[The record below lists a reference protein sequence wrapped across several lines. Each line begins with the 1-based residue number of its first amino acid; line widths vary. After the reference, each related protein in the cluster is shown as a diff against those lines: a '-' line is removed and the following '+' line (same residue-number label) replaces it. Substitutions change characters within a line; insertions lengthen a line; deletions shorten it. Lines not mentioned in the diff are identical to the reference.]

1 MSGRSKWEQL
11 AKEFVVKSLEV
22 VLQSRI
28 ANLLGESGRT
38 PKKTQLAFQLD
49 IEESGKVR
57 DVIKPFTDPLNE
69 PKSLILDIFVDV
81 SDRVLLERWICY
93 YEPLPESQVGSDRNV
108 YKKAVIM
115 LRALACL
122 VRALPAFAFYKASRK
137 ARSSLEP
144 SLSHTFRLDRT
155 TPLTE
160 LSQSVKDLYEFPAA
174 TLDSTFGR
182 LTIKTLYRKDPSYVP
197 ESSQPEASAN
207 MITTDFVIKEEYVS
221 QAPLSSSP
229 TSQSALSNFIRPSS
243 PSPLSAATASAS
255 ASASP
260 SHIPSVLSSV
270 PSQIKPPYPAH
281 NTPPNIQPLSHISR
295 PASGSTSSRRHSRN
309 SSMDEGPDRR
319 WSIGSDNFNVV
330 GTRAGTSSP
339 SSNNS
344 SPRSVNVLHTTTS
357 SGDLVALAGT
367 SPPQQ
372 PVPTVS
378 GGLTTAL
385 SQTPPFATPWN
396 ASGAMS
402 PLDSTLMSSSPPFAA
417 NPTSLIGSMTSS
429 RKFSWNSG
437 SFDGK
442 PAKPSISPFKTP
454 TSISPKLVTTGF
466 NPVQPSSGSST
477 RTTQLPSL
485 DTTDSS
491 NPFDLVET
499 SQPISPHAIHRSHS
513 ATSLSGPST
522 TTTARGGIIG
532 GGGGEYGGPLAY
544 PRAGAGQM
552 LSASVPSPSH
562 ANRPSRSP
570 FSFPPTQITLES
582 EFFLSEES
590 SNGAGPAF
598 AIPQNEDDDSQIGS
612 FVKRLQ
618 TPPNLEFFAK
628 LEQQDMSKSMLALDD
643 EFEKFR
649 KFKEELMTQPSPSR
663 SPASTSPVPPS

>member
-93 YEPLPESQVGSDRNV
+93 YEPLPDSQVGSDRNV

-160 LSQSVKDLYEFPAA
+160 LSQNAKDLYEFPAA

-221 QAPLSSSP
+221 QVPLSSSP

-243 PSPLSAATASAS
+243 PSLIYAAG
-255 ASASP
+255 ASP
-260 SHIPSVLSSV
+260 SPLSSV
-270 PSQIKPPYPAH
+270 PSQVKPPYPAH
-281 NTPPNIQPLSHISR
+281 NTPPNIQPLSHVSR

-309 SSMDEGPDRR
+309 SSLDEGPDRR

-372 PVPTVS
+372 PPPAVS

-396 ASGAMS
+396 PSSAMS

-417 NPTSLIGSMTSS
+417 NPTSLIGSLTSS

-466 NPVQPSSGSST
+466 HPIQPSPSASSGT
-477 RTTQLPSL
+477 RTTHLPSL
-485 DTTDSS
+485 DTNTDNS

-499 SQPISPHAIHRSHS
+499 SQPLSPNGIHRSHS
-513 ATSLSGPST
+513 ATSLSGPSAHT
-522 TTTARGGIIG
+522 HTATR
-532 GGGGEYGGPLAY
+532 GGGGEYQGTSTY
-544 PRAGAGQM
+544 PRVGVGAGHM

-562 ANRPSRSP
+562 ANRPSSSP
-570 FSFPPTQITLES
+570 FSFPPTQVTLES

-590 SNGAGPAF
+590 SNGTGPAF

-618 TPPNLEFFAK
+618 APPNLEFFAK
-628 LEQQDMSKSMLALDD
+628 LEQQDMSKSMLAFDD

-649 KFKEELMTQPSPSR
+649 RFKEELMTQPSPSR